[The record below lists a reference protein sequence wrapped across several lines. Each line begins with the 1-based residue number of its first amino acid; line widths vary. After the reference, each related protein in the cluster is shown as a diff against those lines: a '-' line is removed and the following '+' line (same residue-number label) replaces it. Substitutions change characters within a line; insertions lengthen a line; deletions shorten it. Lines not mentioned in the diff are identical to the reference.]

1 MTVRGVILVKKIIL
15 ALSVCAALVFAGC
28 SFAEVKKFKDFSADV
43 PAGWTSE
50 DDGEGTVTFTSK
62 DGGAAVTIT
71 VAAHDGA
78 SAKEITEAFREEL
91 KGKEPNAFDEG
102 FVFEYTNDNGVK
114 GLCVVT
120 TDEKNF
126 LAITGT
132 GDDPNIEAI
141 INSVTGNK

>member
-1 MTVRGVILVKKIIL
+1 
-15 ALSVCAALVFAGC
+15 
-28 SFAEVKKFKDFSADV
+28 
-43 PAGWTSE
+43 
-50 DDGEGTVTFTSK
+50 
-62 DGGAAVTIT
+62 VTIT

-91 KGKEPNAFDEG
+91 KGKEPKPIDDG
-102 FVFEYTNDNGVK
+102 FAFEYTNNNGVK

-120 TDEKNF
+120 TYEKDF

-132 GDDPNIEAI
+132 GDDPGIDAI